1 MYETEANHAIEP
13 LDQLPA
19 DIQGKFQELT
29 DRIQAR
35 TLLPWGEHCT
45 ECVWPTC
52 YTTCELYAPRED
64 TRCRRFVD
72 GMVRVNHPRSPNSY
86 LLKIRFKRWGKL
98 WSPGNVRLYS
108 PEEAARRERRDYLVG
123 TGIFHFPLPTLVRKQ
138 VAGKRYYMKNAL
150 AQRRGRSEQS
160 PTAFVIECYNPD
172 DRVVR
177 ASLTMRPTS
186 GRSKVPLQRLIE
198 LTPGFVRIRIPAHE
212 IPQALLTEPFDVELT
227 PNDIEDGT
235 TLYFGVIDF
244 IRETAAQEVSPAVPN
259 AKKVKCVVWDLD
271 NTLWNGTLVEDGAES
286 LRLKAEIVGVIHE
299 LDRRGILQ
307 SVASKNNYQ
316 DVWPVVSAFG
326 LNDYFLYP
334 QVSWGPKS
342 AAIEAIAKKLNIGLD
357 TLLFIDDSPFEL
369 EQVRSACPDVRVVP
383 ASEAVRV
390 PERADCNVPV
400 TEEAASR
407 RKLYQQD
414 SLRQELAAEFDGD
427 YLAFL
432 RDCRLELT
440 IRRLSPANLERV
452 HELTQRTNQMNFSGN
467 KYDRHVLEQLITA
480 EHLDTYVL
488 ECRDRFGSYGIIGFS
503 IVDRREPRMTDLM
516 FSCRVQSKRIEHAFL
531 TYLFKYYRSLT
542 DAEFRADYRKT
553 PRNAASGQV
562 FADLGMEEVDIEDGV
577 TRLALNKDRPIL
589 VDEIVNIELLDESSA
604 SREPDAS
611 DR

>member
-13 LDQLPA
+13 LDQLPPDVQA
-19 DIQGKFQELT
+19 RFQELT

-52 YTTCELYAPRED
+52 YTTCELYSPRED

-72 GMVRVNHPRSPNSY
+72 GMVRIDHPRSPNSY

-108 PEEAARRERRDYLVG
+108 REEAARRERRDYLVG
-123 TGIFHFPLPTLVRKQ
+123 TAIYHFPLPTAVRKQ

-150 AQRRGRSEQS
+150 AQRRDPSEQE
-160 PTAFVIECYNPD
+160 PTSFVVECYNPD
-172 DRVVR
+172 NTVVR

-186 GRSKVPLQRLIE
+186 GRSKVPLQRLLE
-198 LTPGFVRIRIPAHE
+198 LPPGFVRIRIAAHE
-212 IPQALLTEPFDVELT
+212 IPRALLEGPFEVELT
-227 PNDIEDGT
+227 PNEIEDGA

-244 IRETAAQEVSPAVPN
+244 VREAHEAAATSPTG
-259 AKKVKCVVWDLD
+259 KKVKCVVWDLD
-271 NTLWNGTLVEDGAES
+271 NTLWDGTLVEDGAES
-286 LRLKAEIVGVIHE
+286 LRLKPEMVAVIHE

-307 SVASKNNYQ
+307 SVASKNNYE

-326 LNDYFLYP
+326 LNDVFLYP

-342 AAIEAIAKKLNIGLD
+342 AAIETIAKKLNIGLD

-369 EQVRSACPDVRVVP
+369 EQVRSACPSVRVLA
-383 ASEAVRV
+383 ASEAMRV
-390 PERADCNVPV
+390 PERPDCNVPV

-414 SLRQELAAEFDGD
+414 SLRQESAAAFDGD

-432 RDCRLELT
+432 RDCRLQLT
-440 IRRLSPANLERV
+440 IRRLSAANLERV

-467 KYDRHVLEQLITA
+467 KYDRDVLERLMA
-480 EHLDTYVL
+480 VEYMDTYVL

-516 FSCRVQSKRIEHAFL
+516 FSCRVQSKRVEHAFL
-531 TYLFKYYRSLT
+531 TYLFRHYRTLT
-542 DAEFRADYRKT
+542 DAEFHANYRKT
-553 PRNAASGQV
+553 PRNAPSGQV
-562 FADLGMEEVDIEDGV
+562 FADVGMQEVDTRDGV
-577 TRLALNKDRPIL
+577 TSLVLRKDQIVLSDDIVTIETLEEPLAPSLAMGRD
-589 VDEIVNIELLDESSA
+589 
-604 SREPDAS
+604 
-611 DR
+611 